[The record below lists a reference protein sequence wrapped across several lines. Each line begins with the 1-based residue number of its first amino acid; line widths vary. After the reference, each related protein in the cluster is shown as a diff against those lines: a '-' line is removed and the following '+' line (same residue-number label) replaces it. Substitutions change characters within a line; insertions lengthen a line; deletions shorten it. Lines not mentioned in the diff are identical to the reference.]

1 MSLSTSSS
9 SPAPTSAADERVRW
23 VSLGRA
29 CRMLGVNESTLRRWA
44 DDGQV
49 RSYRTPGG
57 HRRFAESDLVALMNG
72 SLRRP
77 HDTYGGLGDVAL
89 ARIRRHLHRGKTA
102 EEPWYRNS
110 GEGEGRER
118 LRSLGRRLVDLVPD
132 YLSRRGRRTRAQT
145 EARAIG
151 DGYGEEL
158 RRMGLSS
165 RDAVQA
171 FTFFRRELVDAAK
184 QFAITEGLAHE
195 GAEEAREQIVALADE
210 VLLAL
215 IEAYDRSDAPAAASI
230 T

>member
-1 MSLSTSSS
+1 MSLSTASSS
-9 SPAPTSAADERVRW
+9 RTPEPAEPTHW

-57 HRRFAESDLVALMNG
+57 HRRFSEGDLIALMNG
-72 SLRRP
+72 SQRRP
-77 HDTYGGLGDVAL
+77 HDTYGGLGDIAL
-89 ARIRRHLHRGKTA
+89 ARIRRHLHRGKTT

-118 LRSLGRRLVDLVPD
+118 LRALGRRLVDLVPD
-132 YLSRRGRRTRAQT
+132 YLSRRGRHTRAQT
-145 EARAIG
+145 EARVIG
-151 DGYGEEL
+151 AGYGEEL
-158 RRMGLSS
+158 RSMGLSS

-184 QFAITEGLAHE
+184 QFAIKEGLANE

-215 IEAYDRSDAPAAASI
+215 LESYETSDAPTAAPI